1 MFNYAFIKTL
11 DVLYVES
18 DEKTNKHF
26 SFMLEKQFK
35 NVYTYKTAKEAIER
49 YKKNKEEKFDI
60 NIIISDINLE
70 DMCGLDLLKEI
81 RSFDTFVPIVLT
93 TNKIESKKLIKAID
107 LQATDMLEKPINAK
121 DLVFSVERI
130 CQSKYHD
137 KLKIQTQKDLED
149 IREVIN
155 EVALVTK
162 TNTDG
167 VITFVNKYFCEIS
180 GFSEEEILGQTHDII
195 KDESTNT
202 LVLNS
207 MWDVIKGGNIWEGKL
222 KHKSKDDEE
231 FYVYLTV
238 IPIFNSSSEI
248 EEFMWICF
256 LATDDELE
264 QKQFKKKVA
273 QNIHANRRI
282 NTEARDKIDELI
294 NKISLYKNMETNV
307 IAEKERSAKFAS
319 QINYYK
325 QEVSEIEDK
334 LKETS
339 EKASVKIK
347 KVLADEKETR
357 EKKEKAAVSLDK
369 LTKELDVKNKSIKA
383 LTAELDEQVKIIEKL
398 MRSIDSKE
406 NAMGMN

>member
-18 DEKTNKHF
+18 DDKTNEHF
-26 SFMLEKQFK
+26 SSMLEKQFK
-35 NVYTYKTAKEAIER
+35 NVYTFKTAKEAIQR
-49 YKKNKEEKFDI
+49 YKENKDENFDI

-81 RSFDTFVPIVLT
+81 RSFDTFIPIILT
-93 TNKIESKKLIKAID
+93 TNEIEPKKLLKAID

-130 CQSKYHD
+130 CQNKYHD

-162 TNTDG
+162 TDLDG
-167 VITFVNKYFCEIS
+167 KITFVNKYFCETS
-180 GFSEEEILGQTHDII
+180 GFSEEEVLGQTHDII
-195 KDESTNT
+195 KDESTN
-202 LVLNS
+202 VLIYNS
-207 MWDVIKGGNIWEGKL
+207 LWKSVKSGNIWEGKL
-222 KHKSKDDEE
+222 KNKTKDEEE

-238 IPIFNSSSEI
+238 IPIFKEASKI
-248 EEFMWICF
+248 EELMWVCF

-264 QKQFKKKVA
+264 QKQFKKKA
-273 QNIHANRRI
+273 AENFHANRRI

-294 NKISLYKNMETNV
+294 RKISLYRNMETHV
-307 IAEKERSAKFAS
+307 LAEKERGAKFAS
-319 QINYYK
+319 QIKFYEE
-325 QEVSEIEDK
+325 EVSEIEDK

-357 EKKEKAAVSLDK
+357 EKKEKAASSLEK
-369 LTKELDVKNKSIKA
+369 LTSELDVKNKSIKV
-383 LTAELDEQVKIIEKL
+383 LTKELDEQVKIIEKL

-406 NAMGMN
+406 NEMGMN

>member
-1 MFNYAFIKTL
+1 
-11 DVLYVES
+11 
-18 DEKTNKHF
+18 
-26 SFMLEKQFK
+26 
-35 NVYTYKTAKEAIER
+35 
-49 YKKNKEEKFDI
+49 
-60 NIIISDINLE
+60 
-70 DMCGLDLLKEI
+70 MCGLDLLKEI

>member
-1 MFNYAFIKTL
+1 
-11 DVLYVES
+11 
-18 DEKTNKHF
+18 
-26 SFMLEKQFK
+26 
-35 NVYTYKTAKEAIER
+35 
-49 YKKNKEEKFDI
+49 
-60 NIIISDINLE
+60 
-70 DMCGLDLLKEI
+70 MCGLDLLKEI

-93 TNKIESKKLIKAID
+93 TNKIESEKLIKAID

-238 IPIFNSSSEI
+238 IPIFSSSSEI

-273 QNIHANRRI
+273 QKLFMQI
-282 NTEARDKIDELI
+282 EELTL
-294 NKISLYKNMETNV
+294 KL
-307 IAEKERSAKFAS
+307 
-319 QINYYK
+319 
-325 QEVSEIEDK
+325 EIK
-334 LKETS
+334 
-339 EKASVKIK
+339 
-347 KVLADEKETR
+347 
-357 EKKEKAAVSLDK
+357 
-369 LTKELDVKNKSIKA
+369 
-383 LTAELDEQVKIIEKL
+383 
-398 MRSIDSKE
+398 
-406 NAMGMN
+406 